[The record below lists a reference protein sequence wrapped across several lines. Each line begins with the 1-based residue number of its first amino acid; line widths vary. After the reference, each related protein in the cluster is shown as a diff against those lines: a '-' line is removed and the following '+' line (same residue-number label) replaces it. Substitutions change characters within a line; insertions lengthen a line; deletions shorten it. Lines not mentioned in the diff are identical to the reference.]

1 MKNIQIEF
9 LILKNKMDK
18 TKLHEIDQNEPERI
32 KKVKLEKYRDQP
44 FAESGYRV
52 KLDDTDTKFCWCQI
66 CSTFFSADSNHALV
80 NIRSHFNSH
89 KVSRKRGPQN
99 TMERYITKKTKV
111 SLSQGEIDEY
121 RKVATQS
128 LCIAGQPNSYFESEG
143 ANVLFDGI
151 QRKSSYFHTV

>member
-1 MKNIQIEF
+1 
-9 LILKNKMDK
+9 MDK
-18 TKLHEIDQNEPERI
+18 IKLHEIDQNEPERI

-44 FAESGYRV
+44 YSESGYRV
-52 KLDDTDTKFCWCQI
+52 QLDGSDTKFCWCQI

-128 LCIAGQPNSYFESEG
+128 LCIAGQPNSYFESVG
-143 ANVLFDGI
+143 ATVLFDGL
-151 QRKSSYFHTV
+151 QSKSSYFYTV

>member
-66 CSTFFSADSNHALV
+66 CSTFFRLIQIMHLLISEATSTATKSAV
-80 NIRSHFNSH
+80 NVDH
-89 KVSRKRGPQN
+89 K
-99 TMERYITKKTKV
+99 
-111 SLSQGEIDEY
+111 
-121 RKVATQS
+121 
-128 LCIAGQPNSYFESEG
+128 
-143 ANVLFDGI
+143 I
-151 QRKSSYFHTV
+151 Q

>member
-1 MKNIQIEF
+1 
-9 LILKNKMDK
+9 MDK
-18 TKLHEIDQNEPERI
+18 IKLHEIDQNEPERI

-44 FAESGYRV
+44 YSESGYRV
-52 KLDDTDTKFCWCQI
+52 QLDGADTKFCWCQI

-99 TMERYITKKTKV
+99 TMERYITKKTKL

-143 ANVLFDGI
+143 ATVLFDG
-151 QRKSSYFHTV
+151 